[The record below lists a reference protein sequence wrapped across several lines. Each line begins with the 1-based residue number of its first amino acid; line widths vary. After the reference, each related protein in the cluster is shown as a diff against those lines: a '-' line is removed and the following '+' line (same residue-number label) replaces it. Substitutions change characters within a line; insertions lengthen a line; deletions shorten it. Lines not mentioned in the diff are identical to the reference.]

1 MCSSCKEKEYEIDK
15 LRAENL
21 VLSQRIGVMT
31 IQLDT
36 LRAGDQSMKFFTV
49 EEVADY
55 LKVSAQTVK
64 KYITSGKLSAVQ
76 IEKGGVY
83 RISYAE
89 LMNFIVSNTVEKLE
103 VCEC

>member
-1 MCSSCKEKEYEIDK
+1 MCQSCKEKDYQLDK

-31 IQLDT
+31 IQLDA
-36 LRAGDQSMKFFTV
+36 LRAGNNQLKFFTV

-64 KYITSGKLSAVQ
+64 RYITSGKLSAVQ
-76 IEKGGVY
+76 IEKGGAY
-83 RISYAE
+83 RINYSE
-89 LMNFIVSNTVEKLE
+89 LMKFIVSNTVEKLE